1 MNYIALIHKEE
12 NSDYGVS
19 FPDFPGCISA
29 GETLEEAK
37 SMAQEAV
44 INHINLLKEM
54 HEQVPA
60 PTTLEEIMSCPENRS
75 AIAFLVEVP
84 SSHTVRINITLPE
97 DVLSI
102 IDRRAR
108 RLNLSR
114 SAFLAEAALHFGK
127 NYHNNYTPVPEL
139 NVRKLPNAY
148 T

>member
-12 NSDYGVS
+12 SSDYGVS

-29 GETLEEAK
+29 GETLEQAK
-37 SMAQEAV
+37 KNAQEAV
-44 INHINLLKEM
+44 IGHINILKEM
-54 HEQVPA
+54 KKQVPA
-60 PTTLEEIMSCPENRS
+60 PSTLEEIMSNPENRS

-84 SSHTVRINITLPE
+84 SHHTVRINITLPE

-114 SAFLAEAALHFGK
+114 SAFLAQAALHFGK
-127 NYHNNYTPVPEL
+127 QNGINLKPV
-139 NVRKLPNAY
+139 
-148 T
+148 

>member
-19 FPDFPGCISA
+19 FPDFLGCISVGA
-29 GETLEEAK
+29 TLEQAK
-37 SMAQEAV
+37 TMAQEALV
-44 INHINLLKEM
+44 GHINIIREM
-54 HEQVPA
+54 GEQIPA
-60 PTTLEEIMSCPENRS
+60 PSTLEEIMSCHENRS

-84 SSHTVRINITLPE
+84 SHHTVRINITLPE

-102 IDRRAR
+102 VDQRAR

-127 NYHNNYTPVPEL
+127 QFSNNIKT
-139 NVRKLPNAY
+139 A
-148 T
+148 

>member
-29 GETLEEAK
+29 GATLEQVK
-37 SMAQEAV
+37 TMAQEAL
-44 INHINLLKEM
+44 IGHISILREM
-54 HEQVPA
+54 HEQIPA
-60 PTTLEEIMSCPENRS
+60 PSTLEEIMSCLENRC

-84 SSHTVRINITLPE
+84 SHHTVRINITLPE

-102 IDRRAR
+102 VDQRAR
-108 RLNLSR
+108 QLNLSR

-127 NYHNNYTPVPEL
+127 QFSNNIKT
-139 NVRKLPNAY
+139 A
-148 T
+148 

>member
-29 GETLEEAK
+29 GVTLEQAK
-37 SMAQEAV
+37 TMAQEAL
-44 INHINLLKEM
+44 IGHINILREM
-54 HEQVPA
+54 GEQIPA
-60 PTTLEEIMSCPENRS
+60 PSTLEEIMSCPENRS

-84 SSHTVRINITLPE
+84 SHHTVRINITLPE

-102 IDRRAR
+102 VDQRAR

-127 NYHNNYTPVPEL
+127 QFSNNIKT
-139 NVRKLPNAY
+139 A
-148 T
+148 

>member
-12 NSDYGVS
+12 NSDFGVS
-19 FPDFPGCISA
+19 FPDFPGCISV

-37 SMAQEAV
+37 TMAQEAL
-44 INHINLLKEM
+44 INHINMLKEM
-54 HEQVPA
+54 HEQITS

-84 SSHTVRINITLPE
+84 SHHTVRVNITLPE

-102 IDRRAR
+102 VDRRAR

-114 SAFLAEAALHFGK
+114 SAFLAEAALHFG
-127 NYHNNYTPVPEL
+127 NN
-139 NVRKLPNAY
+139 LPTRSRQRRRTAK
-148 T
+148 

>member
-19 FPDFPGCISA
+19 FPDFPGCVSA
-29 GETLEEAK
+29 GATLEQAK
-37 SMAQEAV
+37 TMAQEAL
-44 INHINLLKEM
+44 IGHINILKEM
-54 HEQVPA
+54 GEQIPA
-60 PTTLEEIMSCPENRS
+60 PSTLEEIMSCLENRS

-84 SSHTVRINITLPE
+84 SHHTVRINITLPE

-102 IDRRAR
+102 VDQRAR

-127 NYHNNYTPVPEL
+127 QFSNNIRT
-139 NVRKLPNAY
+139 A
-148 T
+148 

>member
-1 MNYIALIHKEE
+1 MNYIALIHKDE

-19 FPDFPGCISA
+19 FPDFPGCVSA

-37 SMAQEAV
+37 AMAQEAV
-44 INHINLLKEM
+44 INHMSLLKEM

-75 AIAFLVEVP
+75 ALAFLVEVP
-84 SSHTVRINITLPE
+84 SHHTVRINITLPE

-102 IDRRAR
+102 VDQRAR

-127 NYHNNYTPVPEL
+127 QFSNSIKT
-139 NVRKLPNAY
+139 A
-148 T
+148 

>member
-1 MNYIALIHKEE
+1 MKYIALIHKEK

-19 FPDFPGCISA
+19 FPDFPGCVSA
-29 GETLEEAK
+29 GETLEQAK
-37 SMAQEAV
+37 VMAKEAV
-44 INHINLLKEM
+44 ISHIEILKEM

-60 PTTLEEIMSCPENRS
+60 PTSLEEIMACSDNRS

-84 SSHTVRINITLPE
+84 SHHTVRINITLPE

-102 IDRRAR
+102 IDQRAR

-127 NYHNNYTPVPEL
+127 YFGTNLKT
-139 NVRKLPNAY
+139 A
-148 T
+148 

>member
-1 MNYIALIHKEE
+1 MNYIALIHKDE

-19 FPDFPGCISA
+19 FPDFPGCVSA

-37 SMAQEAV
+37 AMAQEAV
-44 INHINLLKEM
+44 INHMSLLKEM

-84 SSHTVRINITLPE
+84 SHHTVRINITLPE
-97 DVLSI
+97 DVLAI
-102 IDRRAR
+102 IDRRAQ

-114 SAFLAEAALHFGK
+114 SAFLVEAALHFGK
-127 NYHNNYTPVPEL
+127 YFGNNLKT
-139 NVRKLPNAY
+139 A
-148 T
+148 

>member
-29 GETLEEAK
+29 GATLEQAK
-37 SMAQEAV
+37 TMAQEAL
-44 INHINLLKEM
+44 IGHINVLKEM
-54 HEQVPA
+54 GEQIPA
-60 PTTLEEIMSCPENRS
+60 PSTLEEIMSCLENRS

-84 SSHTVRINITLPE
+84 SHHTVRINITLPE

-102 IDRRAR
+102 VDQRAR

-114 SAFLAEAALHFGK
+114 SAFLAEAALHFGTQFS
-127 NYHNNYTPVPEL
+127 NNIKT
-139 NVRKLPNAY
+139 A
-148 T
+148 

>member
-1 MNYIALIHKEE
+1 MNYIALIHKEK

-29 GETLEEAK
+29 EVTLEQAK
-37 SMAQEAV
+37 TMAQEAL
-44 INHINLLKEM
+44 ISHINILREM
-54 HEQVPA
+54 NEQIPVPS
-60 PTTLEEIMSCPENRS
+60 TLEEIMSCLENRS

-84 SSHTVRINITLPE
+84 SHHTVRINITLPE

-102 IDRRAR
+102 VDQRAR

-127 NYHNNYTPVPEL
+127 QFSNNIKT
-139 NVRKLPNAY
+139 A
-148 T
+148 

>member
-1 MNYIALIHKEE
+1 MKYIALIHKEE

-29 GETLEEAK
+29 GETLEQAK
-37 SMAQEAV
+37 TMAQEAL
-44 INHINLLKEM
+44 ISHINILKEM
-54 HEQVPA
+54 HEQIPA

-84 SSHTVRINITLPE
+84 SHHTVRVNITLPE

-127 NYHNNYTPVPEL
+127 QLGNNT
-139 NVRKLPNAY
+139 RTA
-148 T
+148 